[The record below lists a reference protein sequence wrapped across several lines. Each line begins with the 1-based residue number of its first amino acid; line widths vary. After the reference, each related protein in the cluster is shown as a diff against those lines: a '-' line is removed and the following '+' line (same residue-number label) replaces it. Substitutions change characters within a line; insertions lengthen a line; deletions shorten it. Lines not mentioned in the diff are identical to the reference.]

1 MSKKKLWKLNMQ
13 DISNKM
19 TLETRRDIQRLYKE
33 GVDYKYILHQ
43 YGISKAHFYRIIK
56 NPEPKSSQ
64 NNKGEKQNT
73 LTSIGKPFMMN
84 VKQMENKGLLPK
96 ASNHV
101 KYPEYQKYL
110 DDQMVSIQEEQN
122 SEFQFYSDFN
132 YAIPQ
137 ANSQVKSN
145 YEVKSFSFQQ
155 RQRFFDSQLQDD
167 ISSDL
172 SLKNDAYKSN
182 SQIVFILSERQLN
195 PLPNKFQA
203 RKQMN
208 DRDNCSLKYTDWR
221 ASIKGL
227 SNEQKIAVRL
237 EIIKLKQ
244 QVTIRIQIANNDQHS
259 QNMPIIYL
267 GNLSVKTDKKVQHFK
282 AITIQNIRRPYF
294 KKYKTIDFIQLGFIL
309 VTNKERGRKTII
321 KEEKRYDLLK
331 QLIKENGNSFPQR
344 KKFFVKFLKE
354 KQDIQEIPQTTNHVN
369 YPEYDRFRAL
379 YDQIKD
385 QFQNQVD
392 TNSLQIYERISKDLN
407 KQNSD
412 NDCDSMCL
420 NLSIYDQ
427 SEKRDQFFND

>member
-1 MSKKKLWKLNMQ
+1 
-13 DISNKM
+13 
-19 TLETRRDIQRLYKE
+19 
-33 GVDYKYILHQ
+33 
-43 YGISKAHFYRIIK
+43 
-56 NPEPKSSQ
+56 
-64 NNKGEKQNT
+64 
-73 LTSIGKPFMMN
+73 
-84 VKQMENKGLLPK
+84 
-96 ASNHV
+96 
-101 KYPEYQKYL
+101 
-110 DDQMVSIQEEQN
+110 
-122 SEFQFYSDFN
+122 
-132 YAIPQ
+132 
-137 ANSQVKSN
+137 
-145 YEVKSFSFQQ
+145 
-155 RQRFFDSQLQDD
+155 
-167 ISSDL
+167 
-172 SLKNDAYKSN
+172 
-182 SQIVFILSERQLN
+182 
-195 PLPNKFQA
+195 
-203 RKQMN
+203 MN

-244 QVTIRIQIANNDQHS
+244 QGISVSRLIKKFNISKPQLYRILED
-259 QNMPIIYL
+259 PTL
-267 GNLSVKTDKKVQHFK
+267 KK
-282 AITIQNIRRPYF
+282 
-294 KKYKTIDFIQLGFIL
+294 
-309 VTNKERGRKTII
+309 RGRKTII